1 MSDANGQKNGS
12 KKFIVN
18 GQDLIDFMLGDLGLD
33 FSVDKIVETLKKRL
47 TVIVSLMKKIKKI
60 LVPKI
65 WI

>member
-1 MSDANGQKNGS
+1 MSDVNRQKNGS
-12 KKFIVN
+12 KKFIEN
-18 GQDLIDFMLGDLGLD
+18 GQDWIDFMLGDLGLD